1 VKRTLS
7 MMMMAGLLAG
17 CATGDVPP
25 LESAPPPV
33 ATTDFRLGPADK
45 VRIIVFGEDN
55 LSGEFSISP
64 AGNVALPLIGE
75 VRAEG
80 QTPSALQR
88 SIATKLNAG
97 YIHDAHVSV
106 EVLSY
111 RPFYVLGEVNKPG
124 VYPYE
129 VGLTVEMAVATAQGY
144 TYRANER
151 QVFIKHVGDR
161 QEHRYRIDSS
171 TPVAP
176 GDVVR
181 VSERYF

>member
-7 MMMMAGLLAG
+7 ILMLAGLLAG
-17 CATGDVPP
+17 CATGDAPP

-33 ATTDFRLGPADK
+33 ATTDFTLGPADK
-45 VRIIVFGEDN
+45 VRVIVFGEDN
-55 LSGEFSISP
+55 LSGEFTISP
-64 AGNVALPLIGE
+64 AGNVALPLVGE
-75 VRAEG
+75 VHAQG
-80 QTPSALQR
+80 QTPSGLQR
-88 SIATKLNAG
+88 NIAAKLAQG
-97 YIHDAHVSV
+97 YIHDPRVSV

-151 QVFIKHVGDR
+151 QVFIKHVGDNR
-161 QEHRYRIDSS
+161 EHRYRVDSS

-176 GDVVR
+176 GDVLR